1 MRANPPRRKFV
12 ENPRGTSEAGE
23 TENLAIQKRRKK
35 RRGRNCPRK
44 KVSTQCAAQGEYLSV
59 AACRPQSAA
68 QMPHALKRPNRMR
81 RHIFSDNLLRRINR
95 VSRQTKTQEGD
106 ARQCGNTHQCGNERQ
121 YVPRIRARAFWAS
134 SLPFFAAL
142 LISSTP
148 FRTFFCTPIPL

>member
-81 RHIFSDNLLRRINR
+81 RHIFSDNLLRRVNR
-95 VSRQTKTQEGD
+95 ISRQTKTQEGD
-106 ARQCGNTHQCGNERQ
+106 AHQCGPANATIRSNTATRANAATNVNTCRGFAQ
-121 YVPRIRARAFWAS
+121 GPFGPPRCPS
-134 SLPFFAAL
+134 SPR
-142 LISSTP
+142 S
-148 FRTFFCTPIPL
+148 